1 MLKNYAAV
9 CSSDTIPT
17 GEVDADEFHYV
28 VFYLLYFSTALVSIL
43 SVEQEAAE
51 FSKDSNRNS
60 ANQPASAIEVKF
72 RNAACLLHDTNQGEI
87 IKNNVNLC
95 FRIT

>member
-28 VFYLLYFSTALVSIL
+28 VFYLLYFSTSLVSIL

-60 ANQPASAIEVKF
+60 ANQPASAIEMKL
-72 RNAACLLHDTNQGEI
+72 RNSACLLHTKLGQKI
-87 IKNNVNLC
+87 INNGNLC
-95 FRIT
+95 FRVK